1 MLIKIILNRWTLLQN
16 LMSAS
21 NDLFK
26 ELMRRFAAG
35 VTLVTFNENG
45 KFGGLTVSSF
55 CSLSMNP
62 PLVLIC
68 IDRKIA
74 SHNSLEKTT
83 HFGVNI
89 CNSKQGKLAWDFANS
104 NIDKNELINSL
115 PHKIT
120 DFGTPLLEG
129 CLASMDCRITEKYD
143 GGDHTIFVGHVE
155 DGNFDENADPLVYYG
170 SGLGEFKPN

>member
-1 MLIKIILNRWTLLQN
+1 M
-16 LMSAS
+16 AVD

-35 VTLVTFNENG
+35 VTLVTFNENN

-68 IDRKIA
+68 IDRKIV
-74 SHNSLEKTT
+74 SHESLKNSDT
-83 HFGVNI
+83 FGINI
-89 CNSKQGKLAWDFANS
+89 CNSGQGKLAWDFANS
-104 NIDKNELINSL
+104 NIDKNELIKSL
-115 PHKIT
+115 PHTLT
-120 DFGTPLLEG
+120 DSGTPLLDE
-129 CLASMDCRITEKYD
+129 CLASMECKITEKHE
-143 GGDHTIFVGHVE
+143 GGDHTIFIGQIE
-155 DGNFDENADPLVYYG
+155 NGNFDDNSDPLIYYG

>member
-1 MLIKIILNRWTLLQN
+1 MV
-16 LMSAS
+16 AS

-35 VTLVTFNENG
+35 VTLVTFNENK

-55 CSLSMNP
+55 CSLSMDP

-74 SHNSLEKTT
+74 SHDSLEKTGT
-83 HFGVNI
+83 FGVNI

-104 NIDKNELINSL
+104 KIDKNELIKSL
-115 PHKIT
+115 PHT
-120 DFGTPLLEG
+120 LTELGTPLLDG
-129 CLASMDCRITEKYD
+129 CLATMECKITQKYD
-143 GGDHTIFVGHVE
+143 GGDHTVFIGQVE
-155 DGNFDENADPLVYYG
+155 EGKFDGNAKPLVYYG
-170 SGLGEFKPN
+170 SGLGEFKPNKKQIS

>member
-1 MLIKIILNRWTLLQN
+1 MV
-16 LMSAS
+16 AS

-35 VTLVTFNENG
+35 VTLVTFNENE

-55 CSLSMNP
+55 CSLSMDP

-74 SHNSLEKTT
+74 SHESLEKTDV
-83 HFGVNI
+83 FGVNI
-89 CNSKQGKLAWDFANS
+89 CNSEQGKLAWDFAS
-104 NIDKNELINSL
+104 SKIDKNELIKSL
-115 PHKIT
+115 PHTLTKL
-120 DFGTPLLEG
+120 GTPLLEG
-129 CLASMDCRITEKYD
+129 CLATMECKITQKHD
-143 GGDHTIFVGHVE
+143 GGDHTIFVGQVE
-155 DGNFDENADPLVYYG
+155 EGKFDENAEPLVYYG

>member
-1 MLIKIILNRWTLLQN
+1 MA
-16 LMSAS
+16 AS

-35 VTLVTFNENG
+35 VTLVTFNEIK

-55 CSLSMNP
+55 CSLSMDP

-74 SHNSLEKTT
+74 SHESLEKTDV
-83 HFGVNI
+83 FGVNI
-89 CNSKQGKLAWDFANS
+89 CNSEQGKLAWDFAS
-104 NIDKNELINSL
+104 SKIDKNELIKSL
-115 PHKIT
+115 PHTLTKL
-120 DFGTPLLEG
+120 GTPLLEG
-129 CLASMDCRITEKYD
+129 CLATMECKITQKHD
-143 GGDHTIFVGHVE
+143 GGDHTIFVGQVE
-155 DGNFDENADPLVYYG
+155 EGKFDENAEPLVYYG

>member
-1 MLIKIILNRWTLLQN
+1 MA
-16 LMSAS
+16 AS

-35 VTLVTFNENG
+35 VTLVTFNENK

-55 CSLSMNP
+55 CSLSMDP

-74 SHNSLEKTT
+74 SHESLEKTDV
-83 HFGVNI
+83 FGVNI
-89 CNSKQGKLAWDFANS
+89 CNSEQGKLAWDFAS
-104 NIDKNELINSL
+104 SKIDKNELIKSL
-115 PHKIT
+115 PHTLTKL
-120 DFGTPLLEG
+120 GTPLLEG
-129 CLASMDCRITEKYD
+129 CLATMECKITQRYD
-143 GGDHTIFVGHVE
+143 GGDHTIFIGQVE
-155 DGNFDENADPLVYYG
+155 EGKFDEDAEPLVYYG

>member
-1 MLIKIILNRWTLLQN
+1 MA
-16 LMSAS
+16 AS

-35 VTLVTFNENG
+35 VTLVTFNENE

-55 CSLSMNP
+55 CSLSMDP

-74 SHNSLEKTT
+74 SHESLEKTDV
-83 HFGVNI
+83 FGVNI
-89 CNSKQGKLAWDFANS
+89 CNSEQGKLAWDFAS
-104 NIDKNELINSL
+104 SKIDKNELIKSL
-115 PHKIT
+115 PHTLTKL
-120 DFGTPLLEG
+120 GTPLLEG
-129 CLASMDCRITEKYD
+129 CLATMECKITQKHD
-143 GGDHTIFVGHVE
+143 GGDHTIFVGQVE
-155 DGNFDENADPLVYYG
+155 EGKFDENAEPLVYYG

>member
-1 MLIKIILNRWTLLQN
+1 
-16 LMSAS
+16 MSVS

-55 CSLSMNP
+55 CSLSMDP

-74 SHNSLEKTT
+74 SHESLQNTPT
-83 HFGVNI
+83 FGVNI
-89 CNSKQGKLAWDFANS
+89 CNSDQGKLAWDFANS
-104 NIDKNELINSL
+104 NIDKNELIRSIPHSL
-115 PHKIT
+115 TEMK
-120 DFGTPLLEG
+120 TPLLEG
-129 CLASMDCRITEKYD
+129 CLATMECTVTEKYD
-143 GGDHTIFVGHVE
+143 GGDHTIFVGRSE
-155 DGNFDENADPLVYYG
+155 NGNFDEKAEPLVYYG
-170 SGLGEFKPN
+170 SGLGKFKPN

>member
-1 MLIKIILNRWTLLQN
+1 MA
-16 LMSAS
+16 AS

-35 VTLVTFNENG
+35 VTLVTFNENK

-74 SHNSLEKTT
+74 SHESLEKTDV
-83 HFGVNI
+83 FGVNI
-89 CNSKQGKLAWDFANS
+89 CNSEQGKLAWDFAS
-104 NIDKNELINSL
+104 SKIDKNELIKAL
-115 PHKIT
+115 PHTLTKL
-120 DFGTPLLEG
+120 GTPLLEG
-129 CLASMDCRITEKYD
+129 CLATMECKITQKHD
-143 GGDHTIFVGHVE
+143 GGDHTIFVGQVE
-155 DGNFDENADPLVYYG
+155 EGKFDENAEPLVYYG

>member
-1 MLIKIILNRWTLLQN
+1 MV
-16 LMSAS
+16 AS

-55 CSLSMNP
+55 CSLSMDP

-74 SHNSLEKTT
+74 SHESLEKTAT
-83 HFGVNI
+83 FGVNI
-89 CNSKQGKLAWDFANS
+89 CNSEQGKIAWDFANS
-104 NIDKNELINSL
+104 NIDKNELIKSL
-115 PHKIT
+115 PHT
-120 DFGTPLLEG
+120 LTELGTPLLEG
-129 CLASMDCRITEKYD
+129 CLAAMECKITQKYD
-143 GGDHTIFVGHVE
+143 GGDHTIFIGQVE
-155 DGNFDENADPLVYYG
+155 EGTYDENAEPLV
-170 SGLGEFKPN
+170 